1 MRAAVCYEYSKPLV
15 IEEVDIDPPQKG
27 EVKVRL
33 AATAICHS
41 DIHCVRGDFGGFP
54 PLPFVPGHESSGY
67 VEEVGENV
75 TSVKQGDAVVVSL
88 LASCGQCLY
97 CTTGSPNLCE
107 AMWPL
112 LTGTRLRNKR
122 GQRLNT
128 NRKMANFAEYVIVD
142 ESQLVKIQKEMP
154 MDQAALLA
162 CGVITGFGAVVNR
175 AQVRP
180 LSSVVIIG
188 TGGVGLNSVQ
198 GAFFSG
204 ANPIIAVD
212 ISDYKL
218 KAARDFGATHTI
230 NANKEDAIKAVQQ
243 LTSGRGA
250 DYVFVTVGNS
260 LAMQQGFAMS
270 AKRGTTV
277 IVGAAPIK
285 EQLTISPFDFIEMEK
300 TLTGAAMGSTRLSV
314 DVPRL
319 MALYQ
324 AGRLKLDELITD
336 RYSLDQVDEAME
348 ATEHGEALRN
358 LLVF

>member
-1 MRAAVCYEYSKPLV
+1 
-15 IEEVDIDPPQKG
+15 
-27 EVKVRL
+27 
-33 AATAICHS
+33 
-41 DIHCVRGDFGGFP
+41 
-54 PLPFVPGHESSGY
+54 
-67 VEEVGENV
+67 
-75 TSVKQGDAVVVSL
+75 
-88 LASCGQCLY
+88 
-97 CTTGSPNLCE
+97 
-107 AMWPL
+107 
-112 LTGTRLRNKR
+112 
-122 GQRLNT
+122 
-128 NRKMANFAEYVIVD
+128 
-142 ESQLVKIQKEMP
+142 
-154 MDQAALLA
+154 
-162 CGVITGFGAVVNR
+162 
-175 AQVRP
+175 
-180 LSSVVIIG
+180 
-188 TGGVGLNSVQ
+188 VQ

-230 NANKEDAIKAVQQ
+230 NANKEDAVKAVQQ